1 MGGGGG
7 GKGATA
13 PMLEPVK
20 SAEAAMREASN
31 SAGRNQ
37 QLRRGLASTFSRS
50 SMGGGAA
57 SPTPATAGTGKKLGA

>member
-1 MGGGGG
+1 MGGGG
-7 GKGATA
+7 GKGGA
-13 PMLEPVK
+13 PKLEPVK
-20 SAEAAMREASN
+20 SAEDAMREAST